1 MSPVTEDI
9 ITTDDIKNMVE
20 SSIPESSVEVRDI
33 YGTSDHFEIVVRSGL
48 FTGKSR
54 IEQHK
59 MVQAALGESLTT
71 TIHAVEIKTLTPE
84 S

>member
-20 SSIPESSVEVRDI
+20 ISIPESSVEVRDI